1 MDSSIKS
8 LGDRIK
14 AFRKSLNLTQKNLA
28 NQMGFNSPETISQ
41 IERGDRELKAWEL
54 VQLAKLLSA
63 NLNDLLSIEDIK
75 EKPIVLWR
83 ESPETKKEIKESK
96 FIKHCEDYAI
106 LEELS
111 GSRTIG
117 QFPQKKV
124 SPDDVS
130 YEMARR
136 LASEIRRE
144 FNLGDRPA
152 RELIKILEE
161 GFGVKIWYFEMEE
174 GSAAST
180 IGPFGPAILMNLNE
194 APWRRNYNFAHE
206 LFHLITWESFPPD
219 LIKKEPDLWNRL
231 EQIANVFASCILLP
245 GDDIRI
251 EFEKNIDKDS
261 IAYID
266 LIEIA
271 RKFDVSTEALLFRL
285 LNLKLLDKDTVE
297 NILKDQLFREID
309 KSTMAPRWWQP
320 PTLPERF
327 VRLAFIAYKKDKIS
341 KSKLA
346 GLLDTSLFDLPET
359 LMEYGLVDREGY
371 NVEVRVT

>member
-14 AFRKSLNLTQKNLA
+14 TIRKRLNLTQKDLA
-28 NQMGFNSPETISQ
+28 IQMGFNSPETVSQ

-54 VQLAKLLSA
+54 VQLAKLLST
-63 NLNDLLSIEDIK
+63 NLNDLLSIEELQ

-83 ESPETKKEIKESK
+83 ESPETEIEIKESK

-152 RELIKILEE
+152 RELVKILE
-161 GFGVKIWYFEMEE
+161 V
-174 GSAAST
+174 
-180 IGPFGPAILMNLNE
+180 
-194 APWRRNYNFAHE
+194 
-206 LFHLITWESFPPD
+206 
-219 LIKKEPDLWNRL
+219 
-231 EQIANVFASCILLP
+231 
-245 GDDIRI
+245 
-251 EFEKNIDKDS
+251 
-261 IAYID
+261 
-266 LIEIA
+266 
-271 RKFDVSTEALLFRL
+271 
-285 LNLKLLDKDTVE
+285 
-297 NILKDQLFREID
+297 
-309 KSTMAPRWWQP
+309 
-320 PTLPERF
+320 
-327 VRLAFIAYKKDKIS
+327 
-341 KSKLA
+341 
-346 GLLDTSLFDLPET
+346 
-359 LMEYGLVDREGY
+359 
-371 NVEVRVT
+371 

>member
-8 LGDRIK
+8 LGDRIR
-14 AFRKSLNLTQKNLA
+14 AFRKRLDLTQKDLA
-28 NQMGFNSPETISQ
+28 IQMGFNSPETISQ

-54 VQLAKLLSA
+54 VQLVKLLST
-63 NLNDLLSIEDIK
+63 NLNDLLRIEELQ

-83 ESPETKKEIKESK
+83 ESPETEKEIKELK
-96 FIKHCEDYAI
+96 FIKHCEDYAM

-111 GSRTIG
+111 GGRTAE

-152 RELIKILEE
+152 RELMKILEE

-206 LFHLITWESFPPD
+206 IFHLITWNSFPPS
-219 LIKKEPDLWNRL
+219 LLENERDLWDKL
-231 EQIANVFASCILLP
+231 EKIANVFASCILLP
-245 GDDIRI
+245 SDVVTV
-251 EFEKNIDKDS
+251 EFEKNIDKNS

-266 LIEIA
+266 LIGMA
-271 RKFDVSTEALLFRL
+271 RKFDVSTEAILFRL
-285 LNLKLLDKDTVE
+285 LNLKLLGKNTVY
-297 NILKDQLFREID
+297 ILKDQLFREID
-309 KSTMAPRWWQP
+309 RSTMAPRWWRP
-320 PTLPERF
+320 PKFPERF
-327 VRLAFIAYKKDKIS
+327 VRLAFVAYKKGRLS
-341 KSKLA
+341 KAKLA
-346 GLLDTSLFDLPET
+346 EMLDTSLIDLPKT
-359 LMEYGLVDREGY
+359 LQEYGHKDREGY
-371 NVEVRVT
+371 DAEVRVA